1 MIGNGPEPEILSYS
15 RPKESD
21 VPHNLNEEAFLR
33 DYDPAVYK
41 RPNCTVDTVIFKVI
55 DSELY
60 VLINKRQAYPFKG
73 CWALVGGF
81 VDLEQDKNLED
92 TARKKLLEKTAVK
105 TPYLEQYATVGNAWR
120 DPRGWSI
127 TTVYFALIA
136 ADELELE
143 APREAW
149 PTRWARIEGAGI
161 GENLAFDHDALLAG
175 CLKRLRDKAQ
185 YTSLPIHL
193 LNGSFTLGEL
203 QKVYEIV
210 LDKSL
215 EGKSFRRRLL
225 AAGILETTGEFSYE
239 SKRPARL
246 YRYKKEPGPHVFMRN
261 LEGSGRGGKNV

>member
-1 MIGNGPEPEILSYS
+1 
-15 RPKESD
+15 
-21 VPHNLNEEAFLR
+21 
-33 DYDPAVYK
+33 
-41 RPNCTVDTVIFKVI
+41 VDTVIFTVI
-55 DSELY
+55 NSELS

-81 VDLEQDKNLED
+81 VDLDQDKNLED
-92 TARKKLLEKTAVK
+92 TARRKLFEKTAVK
-105 TPYLEQYATVGNAWR
+105 TPYLEQYATIGNAWR

-136 ADELELE
+136 AGELELGE
-143 APREAW
+143 PKEAW
-149 PTRWARIEGAGI
+149 PTRWAKIEKAGI
-161 GENLAFDHDALLAG
+161 GENLAFDHDLLLAG

-193 LNGSFTLGEL
+193 LNGSFSLGEL

-210 LDKSL
+210 LDKPL

-225 AAGILETTGEFSYE
+225 SAGILEPTGDFSYE

-246 YRYKKEPGPHVFMRN
+246 YRYRKEPGPHVFMRN
-261 LEGSGRGGKNV
+261 LGGSSRGGKDI